1 MKLTIPQATKP
12 LTGSISVPGDKSLAH
27 RALLFAAIADGTS
40 HISNYPDSGVTRS
53 MRKALEALGVKN
65 NLSHDGVLTL
75 EGNGLNPFPCM
86 PGTVAY
92 CGNSATTIRLLA
104 GVLAGTG
111 TVAVLDGSE
120 GLRKRPM
127 SRIVD
132 PLRMMGV
139 DVLANEKGCAPLTF
153 GSLPES
159 GLNAIKYDLPVASAQ
174 VKSCIILA
182 ALGAKGETLITEP
195 GPSRDH
201 TERMLRAMGVDIK
214 SDNLSVRV
222 KPCRHLSPIT
232 GVLPNDISSAA
243 FLFAAAAI
251 VPGSDITVTGIGL
264 NYTRTGILD
273 ILSQMG
279 IEIEVLNERTEFG
292 EPVGDV
298 RVRNTGKLH
307 GIEIDGDLVVRA
319 IDEFPAVAVVAAFAE
334 GDTVARGAMELRFK
348 ESDRITAIVTQLK
361 ALGVEAEESEDGF
374 RVRGGTIKGGVA
386 HANGDHRLAMSMSL
400 AGLRVP
406 VSVEGAEILTES
418 FPDFVDAV
426 KALSV

>member
-1 MKLTIPQATKP
+1 MVLKIPQVEKP
-12 LTGSISVPGDKSLAH
+12 LSGTISVPGDKSLAH

-40 HISNYPDSGVTRS
+40 RISNYPDSGVTRS
-53 MRKALEALGVKN
+53 MRKALESLGVKSS
-65 NLSHDGVLTL
+65 LSHDGVLTV
-75 EGNGLNPFPCM
+75 EGNGFNPFPC
-86 PGTVAY
+86 GLGAVGY

-111 TVAVLDGSE
+111 TIAVLDGSE

-127 SRIVD
+127 DRIVE
-132 PLRMMGV
+132 PLRQMGV
-139 DVLANEKGCAPLTF
+139 DVLATNGHTAPLTF
-153 GSLPES
+153 GSAPEE
-159 GLNAIKYDLPVASAQ
+159 GLSPVKYDLPVASAQ
-174 VKSCIILA
+174 VKSCLILA
-182 ALGAKGETLITEP
+182 ALGANGESVITEP

-201 TERMLRAMGVDIK
+201 TERMLKAMGVDIE
-214 SDNLSVRV
+214 SENLCVRV
-222 KPCRHLSPIT
+222 KPCRHLRPID

-251 VPGSDITVTGIGL
+251 VPGSDITVTNIGL

-273 ILSQMG
+273 ILSKMG
-279 IEIEVLNERTEFG
+279 AEISVSNEHEEFG

-298 RVRNTGKLH
+298 RLRNVGKLH
-307 GIEIDGDLVVRA
+307 GIEICGDLVVRS

-334 GDTVARGAMELRFK
+334 GETVARGAMELRYK

-361 ALGVEAEESEDGF
+361 ALGVDAEESADGF
-374 RVRGGTIKGGVA
+374 RVRGGTLSGGVA
-386 HANGDHRLAMSMSL
+386 KANGDHRLAMSMSL
-400 AGLRVP
+400 AGLRAP
-406 VSVEGAEILTES
+406 VLVEGAEILTES

>member
-1 MKLTIPQATKP
+1 MLLTLPQATKP

-27 RALLFAAIADGTS
+27 RALLFASIADGTS
-40 HISNYPDSGVTRS
+40 RIENYPDSGVTRS
-53 MRKALEALGVKN
+53 MRNALESLGIKSHR
-65 NLSHDGVLTL
+65 SHDGVLTIT
-75 EGNGLNPFPCM
+75 GNGFNPFPCK

-111 TVAVLDGSE
+111 TVAVLDGSD

-127 SRIVD
+127 NRIVE
-132 PLRMMGV
+132 PLRQMGV
-139 DVLANEKGCAPLTF
+139 DVLADEKGCAPLIF
-153 GSLPES
+153 GSIPS
-159 GLNAIKYDLPVASAQ
+159 GSLSSIKYDLPVASAQ
-174 VKSCIILA
+174 VKSCLILA
-182 ALGAKGETLITEP
+182 ALGASGETIITEP

-201 TERMLRAMGVDIK
+201 TERMLKAMGVDIT
-214 SDNLSVRV
+214 SENLCVRV
-222 KPCRHLSPIT
+222 KPCRHLSPIN

-273 ILSQMG
+273 ILKRMG
-279 IEIEVLNERTEFG
+279 VHIEILNEHTEFG

-298 RVRNTGKLH
+298 RVCNTGKLH
-307 GIEIDGDLVVRA
+307 GIEIDGDLVVRT
-319 IDEFPAVAVVAAFAE
+319 IDEFPAVAVAAAFAE
-334 GDTVARGAMELRFK
+334 GETVARGAMELRYK
-348 ESDRITAIVTQLK
+348 ESDRIAAIVTQLN
-361 ALGVEAEESEDGF
+361 ALGVEAQESEDGF
-374 RVRGGTIKGGVA
+374 RVRGGTLKGGVA
-386 HANGDHRLAMSMSL
+386 KANGDHRLAMSMSL
-400 AGLRVP
+400 AGLRAD